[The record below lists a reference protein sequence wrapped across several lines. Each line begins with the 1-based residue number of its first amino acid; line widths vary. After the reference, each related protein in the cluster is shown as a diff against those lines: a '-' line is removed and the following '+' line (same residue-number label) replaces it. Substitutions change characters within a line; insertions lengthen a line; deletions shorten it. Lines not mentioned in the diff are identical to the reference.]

1 MGTLGSAGQAVG
13 VPNIDDQLQIGKVKV
28 AGHIST
34 HGFCCCS
41 ATATL
46 TARNAGSV
54 TSCQKKTG
62 FVKRQ
67 LATVHCSGTVC
78 TVTKLHH
85 KTIMTSHAQQYQD
98 IRDGVRSLCAQFPD
112 EYFRKVDEQRGYPE
126 EFVNALTQAGWMAA
140 LIPQEYGGSGLSL
153 TEASVIMEEI
163 NRCGGNSGACHGQMY
178 NMGTLVR
185 HGSKA
190 QKERYLPKIASGE
203 LRLQSMGVT
212 EPTTGTDTTRIKTT
226 AVRKG
231 DRYVINGQKVWI
243 SRVQHSDLMI
253 LLARTTPLD
262 QVTKKSEG
270 MSIFIVDLH
279 DAVKNGMTIRP
290 ILNMV
295 NHETN
300 ELFFDNL
307 EIPAENLIG
316 EEGKGFKYILDGL
329 NAERALIAAECIG
342 DGYWFIDRVTK
353 YVKDRIVFGRPIG
366 QNQGV
371 QFPIAKAYI
380 NVEAASLMRYEA
392 CRLFDAH
399 LPCGAEANMA
409 KLLAADASWEAANA
423 CLQFHGGFGFA
434 CEYDVERKFRETR
447 LYQVAPISTNLILS
461 YVAEHVLGLPRS
473 F

>member
-1 MGTLGSAGQAVG
+1 MNPTDA
-13 VPNIDDQLQIGKVKV
+13 
-28 AGHIST
+28 
-34 HGFCCCS
+34 
-41 ATATL
+41 
-46 TARNAGSV
+46 
-54 TSCQKKTG
+54 
-62 FVKRQ
+62 
-67 LATVHCSGTVC
+67 
-78 TVTKLHH
+78 
-85 KTIMTSHAQQYQD
+85 YQD
-98 IRDGVRSLCAQFPD
+98 IREAVRDLCGEFSA
-112 EYFRKVDEQRGYPE
+112 EYFRKIDEERGYPE
-126 EFVNALTQAGWMAA
+126 AFVDALTKAGWLAA
-140 LIPQEYGGSGLSL
+140 LIPQEYGGSGLGL

-163 NRCGGNSGACHGQMY
+163 NRAGGNSGACHGQMY
-178 NMGTLVR
+178 NMGTLLR
-185 HGSKA
+185 HGSA
-190 QKERYLPKIASGE
+190 EQKQRYLPRIASGE

-212 EPTTGTDTTRIKTT
+212 EPTTGTDTTKIKTT

-253 LLARTTPLD
+253 LLARTTPLSD
-262 QVTKKSEG
+262 VQKKSEG

-279 DAVKNGMTIRP
+279 HAIGNGMTVRP
-290 ILNMV
+290 IPNMV

-316 EEGKGFKYILDGL
+316 EEGRGFKYILDGL
-329 NAERALIAAECIG
+329 NAERTLIAAECIG
-342 DGYWFIDRVTK
+342 DGYWFVDKVSQ
-353 YVKDRIVFGRPIG
+353 YVKDRVVFGRPIG

-371 QFPIAKAYI
+371 QFPIARSFV
-380 NVEAASLMRYEA
+380 NVEAASLMRFEA
-392 CRLFDAH
+392 ARRFDAH
-399 LPCGAEANMA
+399 EPCGAQANMA

-461 YVAEHVLGLPRS
+461 YVAEHILGLPRS

>member
-1 MGTLGSAGQAVG
+1 MQT
-13 VPNIDDQLQIGKVKV
+13 
-28 AGHIST
+28 T
-34 HGFCCCS
+34 HS
-41 ATATL
+41 D
-46 TARNAGSV
+46 
-54 TSCQKKTG
+54 
-62 FVKRQ
+62 
-67 LATVHCSGTVC
+67 
-78 TVTKLHH
+78 
-85 KTIMTSHAQQYQD
+85 QYQD
-98 IRDGVRSLCAQFPD
+98 IRDAIRDLCKQFPD
-112 EYFRKVDEQRGYPE
+112 EYFRKVDEARGYPE

-140 LIPQEYGGSGLSL
+140 LIPQEYGGSGLGL

-163 NRCGGNSGACHGQMY
+163 NRSGGNSGACHGQLY
-178 NMGTLVR
+178 NMGTLLR
-185 HGSKA
+185 HGSTE
-190 QKERYLPKIASGE
+190 QKNLYLPKIAAGE

-212 EPTTGTDTTRIKTT
+212 EPTTGTDTTKIKTT
-226 AVRKG
+226 AVKKG

-243 SRVQHSDLMI
+243 SRIQHSDLMI

-279 DAVKNGMTIRP
+279 QAIGKGLTVRP

-300 ELFFDNL
+300 ELFFENL

-342 DGYWFIDRVTK
+342 DGYWFIDRVSR

-371 QFPIAKAYI
+371 QFPIARAFV

-392 CRLFDAH
+392 CRLFDAKQA
-399 LPCGAEANMA
+399 CGTQANMA

>member
-1 MGTLGSAGQAVG
+1 
-13 VPNIDDQLQIGKVKV
+13 
-28 AGHIST
+28 
-34 HGFCCCS
+34 
-41 ATATL
+41 
-46 TARNAGSV
+46 
-54 TSCQKKTG
+54 
-62 FVKRQ
+62 
-67 LATVHCSGTVC
+67 
-78 TVTKLHH
+78 
-85 KTIMTSHAQQYQD
+85 MTETTDQYQD
-98 IRDGVRSLCAQFPD
+98 IRDAVRDLCSQFPD
-112 EYFRKVDEQRGYPE
+112 EYFRKIDETRGYPE
-126 EFVNALTQAGWMAA
+126 AFVDALTQAGWLAA
-140 LIPQEYGGSGLSL
+140 LIPQEYGGSGLGL
-153 TEASVIMEEI
+153 TEASIIMEEI
-163 NRCGGNSGACHGQMY
+163 NRSGGNSGACHGQMY
-178 NMGTLVR
+178 NMGTLLR
-185 HGSKA
+185 HGSEE
-190 QKERYLPKIASGE
+190 QKRNYLPKIASGE

-212 EPTTGTDTTRIKTT
+212 EPTTGTDTTKIKTT

-253 LLARTTPLD
+253 LLARTTPLSD
-262 QVTKKSEG
+262 VTKKSEG
-270 MSIFIVDLH
+270 MSIFLVDLR
-279 DAVKNGMTIRP
+279 DAIGKGLTVQP

-329 NAERALIAAECIG
+329 NAERTLIAAECIG

-353 YVKDRIVFGRPIG
+353 YVKDRQVFGRPIG

-371 QFPIAKAYI
+371 QFPIARAFVNI
-380 NVEAASLMRYEA
+380 EAANLMRFDA
-392 CRLFDAH
+392 ARRFDAH
-399 LPCGAEANMA
+399 EACGAQANMA
-409 KLLAADASWEAANA
+409 KMLAADASWEAANA

-461 YVAEHVLGLPRS
+461 YVAEHMLGLPRS